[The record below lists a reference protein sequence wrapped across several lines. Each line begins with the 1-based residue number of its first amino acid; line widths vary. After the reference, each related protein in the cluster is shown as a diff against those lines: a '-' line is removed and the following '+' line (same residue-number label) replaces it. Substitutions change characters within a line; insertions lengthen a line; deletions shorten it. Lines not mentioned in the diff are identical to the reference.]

1 MNDILARVDIPS
13 EAIAMT
19 EGNDVKHSWIGLN
32 NYFSASPKHALTF
45 LIVGDFISA
54 SRRVHLIASLG
65 DRHDV
70 DAMFNEG
77 VYMWVLKIVTDG
89 QFDQFN

>member
-1 MNDILARVDIPS
+1 MNDILPCVDCEVVRS

-19 EGNDVKHSWIGLN
+19 EGNDVKH
-32 NYFSASPKHALTF
+32 PLTF

-54 SRRVHLIASLG
+54 CRRVHFIANLW

-70 DAMFNEG
+70 DVMFNEG